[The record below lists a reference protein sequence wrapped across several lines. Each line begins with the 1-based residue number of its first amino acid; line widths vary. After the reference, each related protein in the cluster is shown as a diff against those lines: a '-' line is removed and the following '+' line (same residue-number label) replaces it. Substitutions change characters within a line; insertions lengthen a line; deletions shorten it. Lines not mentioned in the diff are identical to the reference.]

1 MGLLDRVSTLV
12 RANLNDLL
20 DRAEDPEKT
29 IKQLLID
36 MNNQLIQVKTQVA
49 ASIADE
55 KRLHAR
61 YQEGQEQADEW
72 QRKAELAVEKG
83 DDELAKQALA
93 RRNTFAQTASG
104 FQEQWQAQSAQ
115 VQTLKDALR
124 SLESKVSEAETK
136 KDLLIARSR
145 RAKAE
150 ETVHKTL
157 SGVRGVGAISDFER
171 LEEKVEH
178 QEARASAYT
187 DLATDTLDT
196 QFATLEQE
204 SEIDQQLRELKAKK
218 GQGQLPAGE
227 AAKPLPP
234 PGSSTT

>member
-20 DRAEDPEKT
+20 DRAEDPEKV

-49 ASIADE
+49 AAIADE
-55 KRLHAR
+55 KKLYAR
-61 YQEGQEQADEW
+61 YQEAQTQADEW

-83 DDELAKQALA
+83 DDDLAKQALA
-93 RRNTFAQTASG
+93 RRNSYAQTAQG

-124 SLESKVSEAETK
+124 TLESKIGEAETK

-150 ETVHKTL
+150 EQVHRTI
-157 SGVRGVGAISDFER
+157 GNIRGVGALSDFER
-171 LEEKVEH
+171 LEDKVEQ
-178 QEARASAYT
+178 QEARAAAYT
-187 DLATDTLDT
+187 ELSTDTLET
-196 QFATLEQE
+196 KFATLEQE
-204 SEIDQQLRELKAKK
+204 SEVDRQLAELKARKS
-218 GQGQLPAGE
+218 QQQLPSG
-227 AAKPLPP
+227 
-234 PGSSTT
+234 GSSS

>member
-20 DRAEDPEKT
+20 DRAEDPEKV

-49 ASIADE
+49 AAIADE
-55 KRLHAR
+55 KKLYAR
-61 YQEGQEQADEW
+61 YQEAQTQADEW

-93 RRNTFAQTASG
+93 RRNSYAQTAQG

-124 SLESKVSEAETK
+124 TLESKISEAETK

-150 ETVHKTL
+150 EQVHRTI
-157 SGVRGVGAISDFER
+157 GNIRGVGALSDFER
-171 LEEKVEH
+171 LEDRVEQ
-178 QEARASAYT
+178 QEARAAAYT
-187 DLATDTLDT
+187 DLSTDTLET
-196 QFATLEQE
+196 KFATLEQE
-204 SEIDQQLRELKAKK
+204 SEVDRQLAELKAKK
-218 GQGQLPAGE
+218 SQPQLPSG
-227 AAKPLPP
+227 
-234 PGSSTT
+234 GSST